1 MTEVADLLAPAYSH
15 HFSPPLD
22 DSDFW
27 LIPTSSFLLNP
38 LYLLALF
45 FSQVLAYRKI
55 SFSEMP
61 LSLLQMKQER
71 LNRKCNIGTFTVLRM
86 ENPKEA
92 IVRLIPSQKAR
103 VQTRLCLELYDDH
116 EFIVEPDEHTELIWA
131 AILSQNNNMFYIST
145 DGIDWKRMI
154 LKIRL
159 GCEVG
164 SIGTGKKKGLSDE
177 QASPTFRAGD
187 RTL

>member
-1 MTEVADLLAPAYSH
+1 
-15 HFSPPLD
+15 
-22 DSDFW
+22 
-27 LIPTSSFLLNP
+27 
-38 LYLLALF
+38 
-45 FSQVLAYRKI
+45 
-55 SFSEMP
+55 
-61 LSLLQMKQER
+61 MKQER
-71 LNRKCNIGTFTVLRM
+71 LNRKRNIGTFTVLRM

-103 VQTRLCLELYDDH
+103 VQTRLCLDDH

-145 DGIDWKRMI
+145 DGIDKKRMI

-164 SIGTGKKKGLSDE
+164 SIGTGKKKGLSDK

>member
-1 MTEVADLLAPAYSH
+1 
-15 HFSPPLD
+15 
-22 DSDFW
+22 
-27 LIPTSSFLLNP
+27 
-38 LYLLALF
+38 
-45 FSQVLAYRKI
+45 
-55 SFSEMP
+55 
-61 LSLLQMKQER
+61 MKQKR
-71 LNRKCNIGTFTVLRM
+71 LNRNCNIGTFTVLRM

-103 VQTRLCLELYDDH
+103 VQTRLCLDLNDDYEVIH

-131 AILSQNNNMFYIST
+131 AILSQNNNMFYISR

-177 QASPTFRAGD
+177 QASPTFQAGD